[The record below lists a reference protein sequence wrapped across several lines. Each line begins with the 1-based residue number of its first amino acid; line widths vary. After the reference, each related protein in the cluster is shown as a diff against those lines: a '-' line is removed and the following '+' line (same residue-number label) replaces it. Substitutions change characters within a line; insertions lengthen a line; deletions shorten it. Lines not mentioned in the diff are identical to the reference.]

1 MNWSSSAPANLML
14 IGEHSVVHGYPA
26 IAMSVSQR
34 LTLDWQTRDDMQIS
48 IESSLG
54 NFLIHLDKLHAIP
67 EDSAF
72 KWILYPIRNLRRELD
87 KGFNIKVTSEFEHT
101 LGLGSSAAVLA
112 ATLGGLHFYLNKSYG
127 IIETFRHGLKVI
139 HQIQGRGSGTDLAAS
154 LAGGVILFD
163 PKKQTIIPV
172 DASLPATLVYSG
184 YKTPTAKVL
193 DKVHRDW
200 LYQPDILKNLY
211 KIMGKVTSQAFDAL
225 QRKEMSGF
233 YQLINT
239 YQGLMDALG
248 VNDDTLGHI
257 VYQLRSIPGV
267 QASKISG
274 SGLGDCVLGL
284 GMQVRHH
291 DNALA
296 DYQHIEIETDYQG
309 MTVEQID

>member
-1 MNWSSSAPANLML
+1 ML

-48 IESSLG
+48 IESALG
-54 NFLIHLDKLHAIP
+54 NILIHLDKLHNIP
-67 EDSAF
+67 EDSLF
-72 KWILYPIRNLRRELD
+72 KWILFPIRNRRRELD

-139 HQIQGRGSGTDLAAS
+139 HQIQGRGSGSDLAAS
-154 LAGGVILFD
+154 LAGGVILFE
-163 PKKQTIIPV
+163 PKKQSITPV
-172 DASLPATLVYSG
+172 EVALPATLIYSG

-193 DKVHRDW
+193 DKVHRNW
-200 LYQPDILKNLY
+200 LNQPDILKSLY
-211 KIMGKVTSQAFDAL
+211 KMMGKVTNQAFDSL
-225 QRKEMSGF
+225 QRDDMSDF

-248 VNDDTLGHI
+248 VNDETLGHI
-257 VYQLRSIPGV
+257 VYQLRSTSGIH
-267 QASKISG
+267 ASKISG

-284 GMQVRHH
+284 GKSINHQ
-291 DNALA
+291 DSSLKN
-296 DYQHIEIETDYQG
+296 YQHIEIETDYQG
-309 MTVEQID
+309 MTVEQSQ